1 MKIERR
7 VLPFVIQ
14 DAAGMYHK
22 WDGRG
27 TLCGVS
33 GVAMV
38 EERPGLRLCP
48 VCIELQA
55 RMPRR
60 DQW

>member
-1 MKIERR
+1 MNERR
-7 VLPFVIQ
+7 VLPILVQ

-22 WDGRG
+22 WDGRKA
-27 TLCGVS
+27 LCGAS
-33 GVAMV
+33 SVAMV
-38 EERPGLRLCP
+38 EEAPGLRLCP
-48 VCIELQA
+48 VCIELQL